1 MCFSTV
7 VFGLLK
13 PVFPV
18 LLKVHAFTKN
28 VVFTHVPSGLLILGV
43 LVNGFRRKVVDY
55 LFFSKLCVSLLKGG
69 FARMFQQSGPDA
81 AFSKGFVFS

>member
-18 LLKVHAFTKN
+18 LLKVNAFAKN

-43 LVNGFRRKVVDY
+43 LVNGFRRKVGFS
-55 LFFSKLCVSLLKGG
+55 LF
-69 FARMFQQSGPDA
+69 
-81 AFSKGFVFS
+81 